1 MKKKS
6 VFSLENSN
14 IKSNENLLI
23 GSQWVFETNK
33 SNLKDLKY
41 DVFSSQSSKKKQR
54 VSNTL
59 ASSKIYE
66 AVLKDLS
73 KKLNS
78 IHNVNLNFKAWKI
91 LLGHWVRRFV
101 DLCFQRDNLIKEI
114 LKTQEIDQIYGVK
127 CNKYNLHSKDSLS
140 IYFFSRDL
148 LWNNIIIFK
157 LLQFYNYE
165 NINLNFQEK
174 NFDMNAENLQKE
186 YSSKNYK
193 ISFPKKI
200 IFFFF
205 NILKIFRKN
214 NEALITGSGL
224 PFFYEKLLELLFF
237 QFPKHYEN
245 KKIEYS
251 DYNIEK
257 RLRLKFD
264 QTGESNQ
271 KNIQN
276 L

>member
-1 MKKKS
+1 MKKKL

-114 LKTQEIDQIYGVK
+114 LKTEEIDQIYGVK
-127 CNKYNLHSKDSLS
+127 SNKYNLHSKDSLS

-174 NFDMNAENLQKE
+174 NFDINVRIYRRNIPQ
-186 YSSKNYK
+186 
-193 ISFPKKI
+193 KI
-200 IFFFF
+200 IKFLFQKKLFFFF
-205 NILKIFRKN
+205 SIF
-214 NEALITGSGL
+214 
-224 PFFYEKLLELLFF
+224 
-237 QFPKHYEN
+237 
-245 KKIEYS
+245 
-251 DYNIEK
+251 
-257 RLRLKFD
+257 
-264 QTGESNQ
+264 
-271 KNIQN
+271 
-276 L
+276 